1 MIIIMRM
8 NSLTTMIVLLP
19 YKWHLNGFLRI
30 RRTLGN
36 NSLVLIY
43 IMNSSTTISTDSL
56 EVIRANN
63 LELLIESR
71 KKCMKQSIEY
81 ATESLQNEE
90 YMLQKNEYHLRALN
104 KEQKVIVD
112 NINTI
117 KTRIVECELFLTNNP

>member
-1 MIIIMRM
+1 
-8 NSLTTMIVLLP
+8 
-19 YKWHLNGFLRI
+19 
-30 RRTLGN
+30 
-36 NSLVLIY
+36 
-43 IMNSSTTISTDSL
+43 MNSSTTISTDSL